1 MEIAKQELIVHAREA
16 ASRVLSELSGEFRPR
31 SFLSVLGP
39 LLGSSPPNVP
49 LIFS

>member
-16 ASRVLSELSGEFRPR
+16 ASRVLSELSGECRSR

-39 LLGSSPPNVP
+39 VLGSSLMP
-49 LIFS
+49 LTLS